1 MEIAVVPEALSSA
14 GSGLSAT
21 GAEVDSANATMSA
34 AASGVPGACGFP
46 EPAGAFEDLASS
58 WRGAIARSADGV
70 SALGATM
77 DAAAALYVFTDLTAI
92 P

>member
-14 GSGLSAT
+14 GSGLTAT
-21 GAEVDSANATMSA
+21 GAEVDAANATMSA

-46 EPAGAFEDLASS
+46 EPAGAFEELATA

-70 SALGATM
+70 SGLGTTM
-77 DAAAALYVFTDLTAI
+77 NAAAALYAFTDLTAM

>member
-1 MEIAVVPEALSSA
+1 MEIVVVPDALSTA

-21 GAEVDSANATMSA
+21 GAEVDAANAIMSA

-46 EPAGAFEDLASS
+46 EPAAAFEELASA
-58 WRGAIARSADGV
+58 WRGALGRTADTV
-70 SALGATM
+70 SGLGTTM
-77 DAAAALYVFTDLTAI
+77 NAAAAIYLFTDLTAI